1 MAESNGQK
9 RALVVIDSDDD
20 EAPLAPWVRT
30 VSDQAEVADIIEIKD
45 DEEEDD
51 DELFEKEMNV
61 QYGSSPSRVKKE
73 KKPKPD
79 PSPGGPSGGGGAPQG
94 GTAPGGHGAATPA
107 PAPAAA
113 PPVIGGMPTAAE
125 KTAHLLTLPA
135 GARDLQR
142 LLWHIGIT
150 FKLLPHQPVAVRMVA
165 GVGDDYPNLATNA
178 SLDGALLNAG
188 RPTNRGGLLA
198 DVMGLG
204 KTVEAI
210 CGAALRQAICASK
223 NLRPLPVVIV
233 SPNVSVLDQ
242 WSEHLSR
249 GGVPPTDVLEYTGRF
264 HDRVRKYNR
273 RCQPAGDGSATWVL
287 LTRHCLM
294 NDVQAAMDA
303 FSKDD
308 EVAQVSPLFPTAEKE
323 LLEDLRDQYLA
334 ANAKLKGKNTLRQKG
349 EGEHDVVRRLIDD
362 YYHPRQDDP
371 RTRPDE
377 VIRTLIRRSGW
388 DVSAAVERIE
398 NGGAEK

>member
-45 DEEEDD
+45 EEEEEDD

-79 PSPGGPSGGGGAPQG
+79 PSSGGGGGPSGSGGAPQG
-94 GTAPGGHGAATPA
+94 GAAPGGHAAAAPA

-165 GVGDDYPNLATNA
+165 GVSDDYPNLATNA
-178 SLDGALLNAG
+178 SLDGALLYAAA
-188 RPTNRGGLLA
+188 PTNRGGLLA

-264 HDRVRKYNR
+264 HARVREYNR
-273 RCQPAGDGSATWVL
+273 RCQPAGDGSATW
-287 LTRHCLM
+287 TR
-294 NDVQAAMDA
+294 
-303 FSKDD
+303 S
-308 EVAQVSPLFPTAEKE
+308 T
-323 LLEDLRDQYLA
+323 
-334 ANAKLKGKNTLRQKG
+334 
-349 EGEHDVVRRLIDD
+349 RRW
-362 YYHPRQDDP
+362 PRSTSTRRATP
-371 RTRPDE
+371 R
-377 VIRTLIRRSGW
+377 S
-388 DVSAAVERIE
+388 S
-398 NGGAEK
+398 